1 MYDTGIFSEFCYG
14 EWDLNTGKWD
24 LGKNW
29 AGKWD
34 WYPPSGPSLLT
45 RWKGENVPLI
55 SPNCS
60 SYRVL

>member
-34 WYPPSGPSLLT
+34 WYPPLPFRTIFINPMEG
-45 RWKGENVPLI
+45 
-55 SPNCS
+55 
-60 SYRVL
+60 